1 MCGYDGR
8 MSITVVLSALALV
21 AVLALVAAIFIGG
34 AVYVGRV
41 RRRGTAAVLD
51 GARKHRELRD

>member
-1 MCGYDGR
+1 